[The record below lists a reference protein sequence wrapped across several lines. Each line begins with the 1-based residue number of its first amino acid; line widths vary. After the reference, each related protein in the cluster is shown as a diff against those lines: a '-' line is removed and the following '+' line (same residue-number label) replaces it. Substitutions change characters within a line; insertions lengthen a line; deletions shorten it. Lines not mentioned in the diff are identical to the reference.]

1 MKDASLRS
9 SLKFGLLF
17 VALLFGSL
25 QMFSQANTGR
35 ILGSVTD
42 QTGGAISGATVTV
55 TDTERGTTR
64 TLTTDESGAYDAPS
78 LIPGNYTVRGEYR
91 GFKSTER
98 QNIVLEVGKE
108 DRIDLELQPGEQTEK
123 VTVTEALPL
132 VETTNAVLGGTLQP
146 GTIEDLPLNG
156 RNFMKL
162 LDLRPG
168 VTTYIGGGAWTQST
182 NGLRPEHNV
191 YILDGITGM
200 EPLGGQSTINS
211 VSLAGDAA
219 SLLPIDTI
227 QEFNVQQNPKA
238 EFGWKPGAITNIA
251 LKSGTNAWHGTAN
264 AFGRTDKLDAR
275 NPFLTGINA
284 DGSTQKQRIGLEEFG
299 ATFGGPV
306 KKDKMFFFLAYE
318 GQRYNVG
325 NPNAF
330 TFPSLTAGAGAKN
343 SLVDACLADK
353 AAGTALSATSLT
365 VSGLDGNCARTTGYS
380 IFDLSPTSFLRDGTS
395 PATSV
400 NVSASLDTNYSV
412 DDGLAK
418 FDFQLNNKNTL
429 NAKYFIGG
437 HRGLVVNS
445 QTITQPFWRPDDQA
459 YTQFAG
465 AQWNFTPTSAMVNTV
480 RFGFNNFYQRFLTA
494 DCSGANGAPDYG
506 INLINNPPNCGF
518 TNVTITG
525 FTGSI
530 GCCSSFPKFYG
541 PDHIYEV
548 VDDLSILHGK
558 HSFKTGFEVRASVIG
573 HGGTFNRGRGQVTFD
588 DLQSFL
594 AGNLGTNNG
603 QVFLGDP
610 RRHVSGQAYAA
621 FFQDDWRITQR
632 LIVNLGLRYEYQTP
646 IDEANN
652 LLSNWTPTDGFL
664 QLGVN
669 TKRMWNADK
678 NNFAPRLGFAWDIG
692 GNGKTVVRGGGTVIY
707 VTPTWWEFLSQQNQN
722 DPVTGLGTNPSG
734 FQICTPTVASGSCAP
749 GPGTIAASGLSLSP
763 AQVNWNQSAALYA
776 GNIYPASSD
785 TAQLKCGTDKLC
797 TAQATN
803 ENLRSAYVMQWSLGI
818 QRSITN
824 NLSLSL
830 DYVGNRADKLMGLE
844 YTNTPRIGAGW
855 TGATGATPGVGGSGQ
870 LGTCFAV
877 FNGTKKALGTACS
890 PGVAGGSAIQLA
902 RPYAAQYPYLSY
914 IYTVSNPFV
923 SDYHG
928 MQIALTQRNMH
939 GLAYTVGYTWSHA
952 LDQSTGERGGP
963 SGNPFNQRLEYS
975 NSEFDIRQRFTAT
988 VTYALPGRKGFG
1000 QMLEGWKVTSI
1011 VALQTALPWGVL
1023 GSRGSDPSGTGEFQD
1038 RWNFYGNV
1046 NDFSALGTQTV
1057 PYFSGNIKNAGGF
1070 IVPNPAL
1077 PAACASAATALDKA
1091 ANNKNG
1097 TAALYRWGCFVQGST
1112 IMIPPA
1118 LGTIGNMTRDMFRGN
1133 PFRNWDASVIKDW
1146 RFTERFSGE
1155 FRFEVF
1161 NLMNATHY
1169 GNPQFNG
1176 AGGNTPFGAP
1186 TLFGASAATPDVS
1199 NNNPAL
1205 GSGGPREFQ
1214 LGFRLS
1220 F

>member
-1 MKDASLRS
+1 MRDARLRCC
-9 SLKFGLLF
+9 LQLVLLVFGVLL
-17 VALLFGSL
+17 ATTQL
-25 QMFSQANTGR
+25 FSQANTGR

-42 QTGGAISGATVTV
+42 QTGGAIAGATVTI
-55 TDTERGTTR
+55 TDAERGTTR
-64 TLTTDESGAYDAPS
+64 ALTTDESGSYNAPS
-78 LIPGNYTVRGEYR
+78 LIPGTYTLRAEFK
-91 GFKSTER
+91 GFKAIER
-98 QNIVLEVGKE
+98 QNVVLEVGKE
-108 DRIDLELQPGEQTEK
+108 ARVDVELQPGEQSEK
-123 VTVTEALPL
+123 ITVTEALPL

-146 GTIEDLPLNG
+146 GTIADLPLNG

-238 EFGWKPGAITNIA
+238 EFGWKPGSITNIA
-251 LKSGTNAWHGTAN
+251 LKSGANAWHGTAN

-275 NPFLTGINA
+275 NPFLTGTNP
-284 DGSTQKQRIGLEEFG
+284 DGTTQKQRIGLQEFG

-306 KKDKMFFFLAYE
+306 KKDKAFFFLAYE

-330 TFPSLTAGAGAKN
+330 TFPTLAAGAGAKN
-343 SLVDACLADK
+343 SLVDACLLDK
-353 AAGTALSATSLT
+353 AAGTLSATSLKI
-365 VSGLDGNCARTTGYS
+365 SGLDATCARTTGYS
-380 IFDLSPTSFLRDGTS
+380 IFDLDPTSFLRDATS

-418 FDFQLNNKNTL
+418 FDFQLNDKNTL

-437 HRGLVVNS
+437 HRGLVVNN
-445 QTITQPFWRPDDQA
+445 QTISQPYWRPDDQA

-465 AQWNFTPTSAMVNTV
+465 AQWNFTPTSALVNTV

-494 DCSGANGAPDYG
+494 DCGGANGAPDYG
-506 INLINNPPNCGF
+506 LNLVNNPPNCGF
-518 TNVTITG
+518 TNISITG
-525 FTGSI
+525 FNGSI

-541 PDHIYEV
+541 PDHIYEI
-548 VDDLSILHGK
+548 VDDVSILHGR
-558 HSFKTGFEVRASVIG
+558 HAFKTGFEVRASVIG

-588 DLQSFL
+588 DLQTFL

-610 RRHVSGQAYAA
+610 RRHVTGQAYAA

-632 LIVNLGLRYEYQTP
+632 LIVNLGVRYEYQTP
-646 IDEANN
+646 ISEANN
-652 LLSNWTPTDGFL
+652 LLANWTPTDGFL

-669 TKRMWNADK
+669 ANRMWNADK
-678 NNFAPRLGFAWDIG
+678 NNFAPRLGFAWDVG

-707 VTPTWWEFLSQQNQN
+707 VTPTWWEFLSQQNQQN
-722 DPVTGLGTNPSG
+722 PVTGLGTNPSG
-734 FQICTPTVASGSCAP
+734 FQICTPTVASGNCKP
-749 GPGTIAASGLSLSP
+749 GPGTIAASGLSLTP
-763 AQVNWNQSAALYA
+763 AQVNWNQTAALYA
-776 GNIYPASSD
+776 GNIYPSSTD
-785 TAQLKCGTDKLC
+785 TSQLKCGTDKLC
-797 TAQATN
+797 TVQATN

-830 DYVGNRADKLMGLE
+830 DYVGNRADKLLGLE
-844 YTNTPRIGAGW
+844 YTNTPTIGAGW
-855 TGATGATPGVGGSGQ
+855 TGATGTAPGTGGSGQ
-870 LGTCFAV
+870 LGTCFAA
-877 FNGTKKALGTACS
+877 FNGTKASLGTACS
-890 PGVAGGSAIQLA
+890 PGVSGTSAIQAA
-902 RPYAAQYPYLSY
+902 RPYAAAYPYLSY
-914 IYTVSNPFV
+914 IYTVSNPFF
-923 SDYHG
+923 SNYHG
-928 MQIALTQRNMH
+928 MQIALTQRNTH
-939 GLAYTVGYTWSHA
+939 GISYTLGYTWSHA
-952 LDQSTGERGGP
+952 LDESTGERGGP
-963 SGNPFNQRLEYS
+963 SGNPSNQRLEYS

-988 VTYALPGRKGFG
+988 VTYALPGRKGLG
-1000 QMLEGWKVTSI
+1000 QMLEGWKLTSI
-1011 VALQTALPWGVL
+1011 VAMQTALPWGVI

-1038 RWNFYGNV
+1038 RWNFYGNFD
-1046 NDFSALGTQTV
+1046 DFSSLGSQTV
-1057 PYFSGNIKNAGGF
+1057 PFFPGNVKAGGF
-1070 IVPNPAL
+1070 VVPNPAL
-1077 PAACASAATALDKA
+1077 PAACLSAASALDKA

-1097 TAALYRWGCFVQGST
+1097 TAALYRWGCFVEGNS

-1118 LGTIGNMTRDMFRGN
+1118 LGTIGNLTRDTFRGN
-1133 PFRNWDASVIKDW
+1133 PFRNWDASIMKNW

-1155 FRFEVF
+1155 FRLEIF
-1161 NLMNATHY
+1161 NLLNTTHY

-1176 AGGNTPFGAP
+1176 AGGNTPFSTP
-1186 TLFGASAATPDVS
+1186 TAFAASVASPDVS

-1214 LGFRLS
+1214 LGFRLNW
-1220 F
+1220 

>member
-1 MKDASLRS
+1 MRHVSFRSFLRP
-9 SLKFGLLF
+9 
-17 VALLFGSL
+17 ALLSL
-25 QMFSQANTGR
+25 LTLVASVSAFSQANTGR
-35 ILGSVTD
+35 ILGTVTD
-42 QTGGAISGATVTV
+42 QTGAVIAGATVTV

-64 TLTTDESGAYDAPS
+64 TLTTDDSGAYNAPS
-78 LIPGNYTVRGEYR
+78 LIPGTYTIKAEFK
-91 GFKSTER
+91 GFRSTER
-98 QNIVLEVGKE
+98 QNIALEVGKE
-108 DRIDLELQPGEQTEK
+108 ARVDLELQPGEQTEK
-123 VTVTEALPL
+123 ITVTEALPL

-146 GTIEDLPLNG
+146 GTIADLPLNG

-299 ATFGGPV
+299 ATLGGPV

-330 TFPSLTAGAGAKN
+330 TFPTLTPGAGATN
-343 SLVDACLADK
+343 SLVDACLAD
-353 AAGTALSATSLT
+353 APATRSATSLK
-365 VSGLDGNCARTTGYS
+365 VAGLDANCARTTGYS
-380 IFDLSPTSFLRDGTS
+380 IFALDPTSFLRDTTS

-418 FDFQLNNKNTL
+418 FDFQINDKNTL

-445 QTITQPFWRPDDQA
+445 QTIAQPFWRPDDQA

-465 AQWNFTPTSAMVNTV
+465 AQWNFTPTSALVNTV

-494 DCSGANGAPDYG
+494 DCPGATGAPDYG
-506 INLINNPPNCGF
+506 INLINNAPNCGF
-518 TNVTITG
+518 TNITLTG

-541 PDHIYEV
+541 PDHIYEI

-558 HSFKTGFEVRASVIG
+558 HSFKTGFEVRASIIG

-588 DLQSFL
+588 NLQSFL

-621 FFQDDWRITQR
+621 FFQDDWRVTPR
-632 LIVNLGLRYEYQTP
+632 LTVNLGVRYEYQTP
-646 IDEANN
+646 ISEANN
-652 LLSNWTPTDGFL
+652 LLANWTPATGFL

-669 TKRMWNADK
+669 TNQMWNADK

-692 GNGKTVVRGGGTVIY
+692 GNGKTVLRGGGTVIY

-722 DPVTGLGTNPSG
+722 DPVTGLGTNPTG
-734 FQICTPTVASGSCAP
+734 FQICTPTVASGNCAP
-749 GPGTIAASGLSLSP
+749 GVGTIAASGLSLSP
-763 AQVNWNQSAALYA
+763 AQINWNQSAALYS
-776 GNIYPASSD
+776 GNIYPSSSD
-785 TAQLKCGTDKLC
+785 TSQLKCGTDKLC
-797 TAQATN
+797 TVQATN

-818 QRSITN
+818 QRSITA

-877 FNGTKKALGTACS
+877 FNGTKTSLGTACS

-902 RPYAAQYPYLSY
+902 RPYAAAYPYLSY
-914 IYTVSNPFV
+914 IYTVSNPFF

-928 MQIALTQRNMH
+928 MQLALTQRNLH
-939 GLAYTVGYTWSHA
+939 GLAYTLGYTWSHA

-963 SGNPFNQRLEYS
+963 SGNPFNQRFEYS

-1000 QMLEGWKVTSI
+1000 QMLEGWKLTSI
-1011 VALQTALPWGVL
+1011 VAMQTALPWGVL

-1038 RWNFYGNV
+1038 RWNFYGDF
-1046 NDFSALGTQTV
+1046 NDFSSLGSV
-1057 PYFSGNIKNAGGF
+1057 PVPFFPGNVKNAGGF
-1070 IVPNPAL
+1070 LVPNPAL
-1077 PAACASAATALDKA
+1077 PAACVNAAAALDQG
-1091 ANNKNG
+1091 ANKIG
-1097 TAALYRWGCFVQGST
+1097 SAALYRWGCFVKGNS
-1112 IMIPPA
+1112 IMVPPA
-1118 LGTIGNMTRDMFRGN
+1118 LGTIGNMTRDTFRGN
-1133 PFRNWDASVIKDW
+1133 PFRNWDASIIKDW
-1146 RFTERFSGE
+1146 HFTERLAGE
-1155 FRFEVF
+1155 FRFEIF
-1161 NLMNATHY
+1161 NLLNTTHY

-1186 TLFGASAATPDVS
+1186 TVFGASAATPDVS

-1214 LGFRLS
+1214 LGFRVS
-1220 F
+1220 W